1 MGFKEKEVLINSFV
15 YSNFNYCPLV
25 WHFCSSKSMNKIEK
39 IQERTLR
46 ILQNDLVSD
55 YTGLLKK
62 SGKATI
68 KRLRFPALEI
78 FSTLNNLNPNY
89 MKEIFPKSTN
99 LTHRPL
105 EIKINQR
112 NRTIFGTNSL
122 RILGPHI
129 WNSLPKDIKEET

>member
-1 MGFKEKEVLINSFV
+1 
-15 YSNFNYCPLV
+15 
-25 WHFCSSKSMNKIEK
+25 MNKIEK
-39 IQERTLR
+39 IQERAPR

-62 SGKATI
+62 SGKATMTI
-68 KRLRFPALEI
+68 KRLRSPALEI

-99 LTHRPL
+99 LTHRSL
-105 EIKINQR
+105 EIKINQS
-112 NRTIFGTNSL
+112 NRTIFGINSL